1 LNFKTLVYAGIV
13 KVCNDVISTVLVTQD
28 TLYEG
33 SISRDVVA
41 HVAVEA
47 LKYPEASYKVVEIVS
62 RADVPN
68 KSVKEL
74 FASIQ

>member
-1 LNFKTLVYAGIV
+1 MVMLEAYYHNIISITLV
-13 KVCNDVISTVLVTQD
+13 SQD

-33 SISRDVVA
+33 SISRDSVA

-47 LKYPEASYKVVEIVS
+47 LKYPEASFKVVEIVS
-62 RADVPN
+62 RIDAPA

-74 FASIQ
+74 FSAVK

>member
-1 LNFKTLVYAGIV
+1 ML
-13 KVCNDVISTVLVTQD
+13 SQD

-33 SISRDVVA
+33 SISRDSVA

-62 RADVPN
+62 RIDAPA

-74 FASIQ
+74 FGAVK

>member
-1 LNFKTLVYAGIV
+1 MVMLEAYYHNIISITLA
-13 KVCNDVISTVLVTQD
+13 SQD

-33 SISRDVVA
+33 SIS

-47 LKYPEASYKVVEIVS
+47 LKYPEASFKVVEIVS
-62 RADVPN
+62 RTDAPA

-74 FASIQ
+74 FSAVK